1 MARKKQKKDEVKKPH
16 ISPSQLSTY
25 TRCGEQYRRRYVEK
39 EIIPPGIALMKGS
52 SVHKG
57 AEENFKHKMEKG
69 EDMNKDDVAMICVET
84 FDNIQKNEG
93 ILLND
98 DELAIG
104 KKKVVGEA
112 KDVIVDMANLFSERV
127 APRYIPKSVEKEY
140 NIELP
145 NSTHNIKAI
154 TDLETEFFLVDLKT
168 SGKQWSQRQAD
179 SYPNFTVYSMV
190 KEAQSGKAPQIMVEN
205 LHGKKKISHT
215 VIETRRT
222 KEDYERM
229 INRINRV
236 LDGINGGVFA
246 PANDGG
252 WWCHPNYCGYFHSC
266 KVRP

>member
-1 MARKKQKKDEVKKPH
+1 MARKKKVEEPQKKPH

-140 NIELP
+140 NIEVKGAYRPLGYLATT
-145 NSTHNIKAI
+145 SAI
-154 TDLETEFFLVDLKT
+154 IFFQSAMT
-168 SGKQWSQRQAD
+168 SFALTPFASQSAIHL
-179 SYPNFTVYSMV
+179 SKS
-190 KEAQSGKAPQIMVEN
+190 
-205 LHGKKKISHT
+205 L
-215 VIETRRT
+215 
-222 KEDYERM
+222 
-229 INRINRV
+229 
-236 LDGINGGVFA
+236 
-246 PANDGG
+246 
-252 WWCHPNYCGYFHSC
+252 SC
-266 KVRP
+266 TCII